1 MIVAVIAVRM
11 MQPPVD
17 QEVDVIAVRDR
28 VVATVLAVVVARIA
42 IDRIGVTVRMLG
54 VDRDR
59 MLVDVVLMRVVQMPV
74 VDVIDVIVVT
84 TAVCPQP
91 SPCTWACSPS

>member
-1 MIVAVIAVRM
+1 VIVAVIAVRM

-59 MLVDVVLMRVVQMPV
+59 IVDVVLMRVVQMPV